1 MSMKRPSLLV
11 LVALACAFPA
21 FSKDQPAAA
30 LTGVVT
36 SEAEGRMEG
45 VLVTARPQGANM
57 TVTVVS
63 DDQGRFAFPPG
74 KLQPGKYALTIRAV
88 GYELAGQTAAEIK
101 PGGAARADIKLV
113 KTKDLASQ
121 LTGAEWMMSIPGN
134 EKQKKALFH
143 CDQCHS
149 LDKVAKSTYD
159 VDGWFSTL
167 HRMQNQ
173 WQAGSTFTHP
183 MPPTYPP
190 KEYPTDPELA
200 KYLSSIN
207 LSGDKTTWPYELK
220 TFPRPRGAD
229 TRVVITE
236 YEIPREGN
244 SPHDLAIDRDGMVWY
259 DDFQSPNIGRLDPRT
274 GQFKEWVLP
283 RLKPSLPSN
292 SLTIELD
299 HQGNP
304 WLPRGY
310 QGCSVTMFD
319 VKTEKFQTWSA
330 PAEYNDDHSSCTQGN
345 VGPNGMVWFNSFNT
359 SKMFELDPKTG
370 DVKVFN
376 AFPPGSVQYKGPNRV
391 FYFGIDENFATSG
404 KDAQNVWK
412 RYRRKWEPD
421 LLRHRGEHNRGP
433 GSRDRASDSLSHA
446 DSGRRSA
453 SRFHRFRR
461 KLLVRR
467 VDGGSIGNVRSPNE
481 GDKGMA
487 SASSMERHLSG
498 GARQKW
504 RRLVGSHEHGLR
516 PQTQPKNGRMA
527 GIHAADSW
535 RRDAGYQD
543 CRRGSSAASLGASGS
558 CRHPCQDRTAGVAD
572 CRK

>member
-1 MSMKRPSLLV
+1 MSMKRLSLLV
-11 LVALACAFPA
+11 LVALACVFPA
-21 FSKDQPAAA
+21 FCKDQPVAA

-121 LTGAEWMMSIPGN
+121 LTGAEWMISIPGN

-159 VDGWFSTL
+159 VDGWLSTL

-220 TFPRPRGAD
+220 TFPRPHGAD

-236 YEIPREGN
+236 YEIPREGS

-274 GQFKEWVLP
+274 GQFKEWTLP

-299 HQGNP
+299 RQGNP

-370 DVKVFN
+370 EVKVFS
-376 AFPPGSVQYKGPNRV
+376 AFPPGSIQYKGPNRV
-391 FYFGIDENFATSG
+391 FYFGIDENFATSE
-404 KDAQNVWK
+404 KTHK
-412 RYRRKWEPD
+412 MY
-421 LLRHRGEHNRGP
+421 
-433 GSRDRASDSLSHA
+433 GSAIAENGNPIYCDIEGSTIAVLDRATGQVTLY
-446 DSGRRSA
+446 
-453 SRFHRFRR
+453 
-461 KLLVRR
+461 
-467 VDGGSIGNVRSPNE
+467 PT
-481 GDKGMA
+481 
-487 SASSMERHLSG
+487 
-498 GARQKW
+498 
-504 RRLVGSHEHGLR
+504 
-516 PQTQPKNGRMA
+516 PTP
-527 GIHAADSW
+527 AA
-535 RRDAGYQD
+535 AP
-543 CRRGSSAASLGASGS
+543 RRGSIDSAGNFWFGEWMAGQLGMFDPQTKEIKEWRPPVPWSGIY
-558 CRHPCQDRTAGVAD
+558 RAARDKNGDVWAGAMSTDYVHRLNPKTGEWREYMLPTLGGEMRDIKIVDAGAAPQVWVPLVHAGILA
-572 CRK
+572 KVEPLE